1 MKNKNT
7 YSLLVESQEKGRSI
21 FEASI
26 YGLVVLC
33 TAFSAWQFAAH
44 SIMLPGMNHVD
55 KNVETEM
62 VAQIPAEQPVAV
74 ASNVDASAL

>member
-55 KNVETEM
+55 KNAEIQM
-62 VAQIPAEQPVAV
+62 AAQTPAENPVAV
-74 ASNVDASAL
+74 ASNVDAAAL

>member
-7 YSLLVESQEKGRSI
+7 YSLLVQSQEKGRSI

-26 YGLVVLC
+26 YGLVILC

-55 KNVETEM
+55 KNAATEM
-62 VAQIPAEQPVAV
+62 AALAPAENPVAV
-74 ASNVDASAL
+74 ASNADAAAL